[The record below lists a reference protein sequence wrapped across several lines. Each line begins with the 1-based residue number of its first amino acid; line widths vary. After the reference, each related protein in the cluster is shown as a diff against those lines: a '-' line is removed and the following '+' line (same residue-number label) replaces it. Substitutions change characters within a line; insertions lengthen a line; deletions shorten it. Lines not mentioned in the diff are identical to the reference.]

1 MHMGPKLLITAPD
14 LHDNVGNTTTTVG
27 PLPAEDLVGV
37 RGCDL
42 DVAQGGP
49 LTELEP
55 RREVAQPYTIRN
67 TNYSGEVYLPAEILI
82 HDLTMA
88 ALKKKRRYR

>member
-1 MHMGPKLLITAPD
+1 M
-14 LHDNVGNTTTTVG
+14 
-27 PLPAEDLVGV
+27 PAEDLVGV

-42 DVAQGGP
+42 DVTQGGP

-67 TNYSGEVYLPAEILI
+67 TNYSGEVYLSAEILI

-88 ALKKKRRYR
+88 ALKKEKKIPVAVGMKGKEKQKKKSMLGEKERWE